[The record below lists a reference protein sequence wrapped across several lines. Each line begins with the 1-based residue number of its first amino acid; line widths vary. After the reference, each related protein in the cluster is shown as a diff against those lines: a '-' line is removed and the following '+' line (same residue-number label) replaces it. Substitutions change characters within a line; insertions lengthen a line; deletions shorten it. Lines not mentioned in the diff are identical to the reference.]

1 MRREVRAID
10 GDPAETIESIV
21 ELAPCLVLAAGQVAG
36 VVRSDDGR
44 VYIIKGDTRK
54 DKRVKVEMEE
64 RGKDKFAE
72 VRIATD
78 TFVPVIR
85 AIDVTKQRINR
96 KHSYY
101 PLIWFFVRPFR
112 NGRGFFRASCICCL
126 HTAYIHNVMKSRS
139 VTGFVMPV
147 VSGPFKH
154 PYTRRKSHVKTVD
167 GWCDRKDRRSSAFAI
182 VKVSTAP
189 HHTMRFINPAGRRPL
204 LTGDVVYQRYNCG
217 GITW

>member
-85 AIDVTKQRINR
+85 AIDLTP
-96 KHSYY
+96 S
-101 PLIWFFVRPFR
+101 
-112 NGRGFFRASCICCL
+112 SE
-126 HTAYIHNVMKSRS
+126 S
-139 VTGFVMPV
+139 TGN
-147 VSGPFKH
+147 
-154 PYTRRKSHVKTVD
+154 
-167 GWCDRKDRRSSAFAI
+167 I
-182 VKVSTAP
+182 
-189 HHTMRFINPAGRRPL
+189 
-204 LTGDVVYQRYNCG
+204 LTIR
-217 GITW
+217 